1 MKKFILIVDTISTVL
16 GKVTAFFVSAICI
29 LIFMEIILRTF
40 FNITLY
46 ITSEY
51 AGYTM
56 SIITFLGLA
65 YTSYN
70 NGHIRVTILYEKF
83 SEKKKI
89 VCDCINYLIGFLLCI
104 YILWSTS
111 SLFYSSLI
119 KQTRSIQVF
128 ATYLAIPQFFL
139 PFGVLVMILQYM
151 CKFIKSIDKYKSLEG
166 ELK

>member
-1 MKKFILIVDTISTVL
+1 MKKFIFIVDKLSLAL
-16 GKVTAFFVSAICI
+16 GKITAFFVSAVCI

-40 FNITLY
+40 FNITLF

-65 YTSYN
+65 YTLYN
-70 NGHIRVTILYEKF
+70 DGHIRVTILYEKF
-83 SEKKKI
+83 SEKKRI
-89 VCDCINYLIGFLLCI
+89 ICDCINYFIGFMLCI
-104 YILWSTS
+104 YIFRATG
-111 SLFYSSLI
+111 SLFYSSLV

-139 PFGVLVMILQYM
+139 PLGVSVMMLQYM
-151 CKFIKSIDKYKSLEG
+151 CKFIKSLDKYRRLEG
-166 ELK
+166 EK